1 MSDFHGSK
9 HAPEI
14 KSKIITTSANA
25 CPIAVRL
32 AWHASGTYDKN
43 DNTGGSNGA
52 SMRFAPESTD
62 GANAGLEVIRGMLSS
77 GTPIEGLSTADLW
90 VLGGAYA
97 VEFAGGPKIPVC
109 LGREDVSD
117 GSKCPPNGRL
127 PDATQGAQHLR
138 DVFYRM
144 GFNDQEIV
152 ALSGAH
158 TLGRCHRVRS
168 GFDGP
173 WTTKPLVFDNEY
185 FKNILD
191 LEWKEVTIE
200 ETGNKQFA
208 DVATGKLM
216 MLPTDMALKT
226 DEKFLPFTQAYAKD
240 QDLFFK
246 DFSAAFS
253 KLLHLGTVQPT
264 ASDVNP
270 EQEKKD
276 AEMREAAMHGS
287 VDVVKSLVSQGANVA
302 SVESATGRGALHKA
316 AYWGHNSTVE
326 FLLSTG
332 KVDANGV
339 DCNGDLP
346 LHDAARFGHTNVI
359 KLLLPATKNVNQT
372 NKAGQTPKQVAEQT
386 KQDHV
391 LGLF

>member
-1 MSDFHGSK
+1 
-9 HAPEI
+9 
-14 KSKIITTSANA
+14 
-25 CPIAVRL
+25 L
-32 AWHASGTYDKN
+32 
-43 DNTGGSNGA
+43 
-52 SMRFAPESTD
+52 
-62 GANAGLEVIRGMLSS
+62 
-77 GTPIEGLSTADLW
+77 
-90 VLGGAYA
+90 
-97 VEFAGGPKIPVC
+97 
-109 LGREDVSD
+109 
-117 GSKCPPNGRL
+117 CPPNGRL

-185 FKNILD
+185 FRNILD
-191 LEWKEVTIE
+191 LEWKEVEIV
-200 ETGNKQFA
+200 ETGRKQFV
-208 DVATGKLM
+208 DVQTGKLM

-253 KLLHLGTVQPT
+253 KLISLGTVRAT
-264 ASDVNP
+264 GEIDLV
-270 EQEKKD
+270 QEKKD
-276 AEMREAAMHGS
+276 ADMREAAMHGS
-287 VDVVKSLVSQGANVA
+287 VDVVKALVSQGAKA
-302 SVESATGRGALHKA
+302 GSVESATGRSALHKA
-316 AYWGHNSTVE
+316 AYWGHHQTVE

-332 KVDANGV
+332 KADANVV

-346 LHDAARFGHTNVI
+346 LHDACRFGHLAVV
-359 KLLLPATKNVNQT
+359 KLLIPATKDRNRA
-372 NKAGQTPKQVAEQT
+372 NKAGLSPSQVAAKFEQ
-386 KQDHV
+386 HGV
-391 LGLF
+391 AELFQ